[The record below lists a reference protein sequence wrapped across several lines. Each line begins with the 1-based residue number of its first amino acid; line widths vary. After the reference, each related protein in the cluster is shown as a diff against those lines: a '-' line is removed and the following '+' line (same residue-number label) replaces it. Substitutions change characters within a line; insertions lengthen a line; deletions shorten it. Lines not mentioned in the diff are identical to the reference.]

1 MSPTTFTCGDVP
13 YLLEVDE
20 AAAGSL
26 RGLTAVLQLPD
37 GLKPFS
43 EELAECLE
51 SRLGASII
59 IQADSVYGACDLQY
73 PELAASIR
81 PHAIL
86 HVGHTPYPEALG
98 YPPLSR
104 PPQAPKVVF
113 VAARYVGRPSGAAIK
128 EAARIAREHGAKV
141 VGLVTT
147 AQHTHIYGEVASAL
161 EGEGLK
167 VKRGLSALPYFEEGQ
182 IIGCEYSMA
191 PRGVDAYVYLGG
203 GEFHPV
209 GLYLATLKPVIKV
222 DPYRDEASDVT
233 PEGERVYRVRLDKV
247 RRAFDASR
255 WGVVVGTKTGQYRP
269 WLVERLVS
277 LMRSRGLSYRLIA
290 GSRITPEVIANLDS
304 RWYEAFVV
312 TACPRIPI
320 DDMEDYPKPVLT
332 PGEAVMAITR
342 SLEPY
347 RFPW

>member
-1 MSPTTFTCGDVP
+1 MSASAFTCGDIP
-13 YLLEVDE
+13 YLFEIDE
-20 AAAGSL
+20 GAAKSL
-26 RGLTAVLQLPD
+26 RGQTAVLQLPD

-81 PHAIL
+81 PQVIL

-104 PPQAPKVVF
+104 PPQSPRVVF
-113 VAARYVGRPSGAAIK
+113 VGARYLGRPSEAAVA
-128 EAARIAREHGAKV
+128 EAARMLRNYGARV

-147 AQHTHIYGEVASAL
+147 AQHTHIYSEVASAL
-161 EGEGLK
+161 RGEGLE
-167 VKRGLSALPYFEEGQ
+167 VKKGLSALPYFEEGQ
-182 IIGCEYSMA
+182 VIGCEYSTA

-203 GEFHPV
+203 GEFHPI
-209 GLYLATLKPVIKV
+209 GLYLATFRPVVKV

-233 PEGERVYRVRLDKV
+233 PEGERVYRVRLEKV
-247 RRAFDASR
+247 RQAFDATR
-255 WGVVVGTKTGQYRP
+255 WGVIIGTKTGQYRP
-269 WLVERLVS
+269 WLVERLAS

-290 GSRITPEVIANLDS
+290 GSNITYETIANLDS

-320 DDMEDYPKPVLT
+320 DDMGGYRKPVLT
-332 PGEAVMAITR
+332 PGEAVMAVTR